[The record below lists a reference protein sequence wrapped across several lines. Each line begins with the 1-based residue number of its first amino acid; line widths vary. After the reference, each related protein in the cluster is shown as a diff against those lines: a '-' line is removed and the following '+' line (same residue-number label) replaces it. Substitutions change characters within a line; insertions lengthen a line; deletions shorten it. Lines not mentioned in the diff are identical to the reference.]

1 MNPGAQERDFEA
13 ERLFDPVEWS
23 DFFAYAAR
31 IHEAAVKPAQPKSPS
46 SPYFEAALP
55 FAGARAAPSSSEV
68 RA

>member
-1 MNPGAQERDFEA
+1 MTLERDFEA

-31 IHEAAVKPAQPKSPS
+31 IHEAATKHASPIVVS
-46 SPYFEAALP
+46 MVSFEPSVIPYACV
-55 FAGARAAPSSSEV
+55 RAAPSSEV